1 VGAAVVLIV
10 IKLAAGIP
18 SGSLG
23 LVSEALHSGTDFVAA
38 LLTFFAVGVAGR
50 PADAGHPYGHGKA
63 EHLAALAEAAI
74 LVAVSVGVAALA
86 VARLAGWVET
96 EVDPAWWVFLAAG
109 LVLAV
114 DAARTTVSL
123 RAARRYRSPALFSNA
138 LHFGSDLAGTV
149 AVLAGLALAA
159 AGWPAGDSL
168 AALFVA
174 ALVLLAAGRL
184 MRTNV
189 DVLMDRTPV
198 AAEQAART
206 AIAQVEPPV
215 DLRRLR
221 LRQASGRHFA
231 DVVIGVSPGAAIGQG
246 HAAADRVEEAI
257 RDVLP
262 ESDVVVHVE
271 PREDA
276 ALRERAHAAALG
288 VPRVREVH
296 NLTVLDVGGA
306 TELSLHLK
314 LPGDLSLQEAHAV
327 AEEVERAIHAASPE
341 VSAVHTH
348 IEPLGEQGVGTEVE
362 ADAAVVERI
371 VRDTTGTSP
380 RALRFLRTDAGLVAH
395 LTLGLDSAETLTAA
409 HERASEIEQR
419 IHDELPEV
427 ADVIVH
433 TEP

>member
-1 VGAAVVLIV
+1 
-10 IKLAAGIP
+10 
-18 SGSLG
+18 
-23 LVSEALHSGTDFVAA
+23 
-38 LLTFFAVGVAGR
+38 
-50 PADAGHPYGHGKA
+50 
-63 EHLAALAEAAI
+63 
-74 LVAVSVGVAALA
+74 
-86 VARLAGWVET
+86 
-96 EVDPAWWVFLAAG
+96 
-109 LVLAV
+109 
-114 DAARTTVSL
+114 
-123 RAARRYRSPALFSNA
+123 
-138 LHFGSDLAGTV
+138 
-149 AVLAGLALAA
+149 
-159 AGWPAGDSL
+159 
-168 AALFVA
+168 
-174 ALVLLAAGRL
+174 
-184 MRTNV
+184 
-189 DVLMDRTPV
+189 
-198 AAEQAART
+198 
-206 AIAQVEPPV
+206 
-215 DLRRLR
+215 
-221 LRQASGRHFA
+221 
-231 DVVIGVSPGAAIGQG
+231 
-246 HAAADRVEEAI
+246 
-257 RDVLP
+257 
-262 ESDVVVHVE
+262 
-271 PREDA
+271 
-276 ALRERAHAAALG
+276 
-288 VPRVREVH
+288 VREVH